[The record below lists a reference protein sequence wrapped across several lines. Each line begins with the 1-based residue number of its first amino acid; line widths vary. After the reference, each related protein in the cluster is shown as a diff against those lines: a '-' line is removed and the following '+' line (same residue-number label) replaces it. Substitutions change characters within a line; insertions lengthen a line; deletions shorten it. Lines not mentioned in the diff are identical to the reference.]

1 MLASL
6 ITLGLALLAG
16 PVTVD
21 EARLIAEEHAGGSL
35 APLPEVEL
43 DGGRRI
49 GIYTDGTRQYRVD
62 LATGAFLGWS
72 EIPPVSGDPRPCNED
87 EAIALVSEEARRHV
101 PVAADDLAWT
111 VVGRAGDAIVIRGE
125 GPKRGTPPRSGLSHS
140 VVAWVSSTEGRVTS
154 FAIDEPAPSP
164 PMPVEVSR
172 EEAIAAAQNAV
183 GDEAAA
189 VVGEPSLS
197 QVRDAAR
204 WSIELRDK
212 VGDRYLVRINAST
225 GEVMSVSKASLPQ
238 EPTGSA
244 SPPSPPVAAAEPDST
259 SPPWVLYGGIALLCA
274 VALGVFLLRR
284 RLN

>member
-1 MLASL
+1 M
-6 ITLGLALLAG
+6 LALLLALSLALPAG
-16 PVTVD
+16 PVTIE

-140 VVAWVSSTEGRVTS
+140 VLARVSSTEGRVMS
-154 FAIDEPAPSP
+154 FTIDEPAPSP

-212 VGDRYLVRINAST
+212 VGDRYLVRVNAST

-259 SPPWVLYGGIALLCA
+259 SPPWALYGGIVLLCA